1 MKAIKPG
8 QYKFFSFLAI
18 IFTVI
23 TGVFFL
29 VLIPL
34 IVPRDLKFAGVLLV
48 MGIAV
53 FALGIL
59 ITLTAL
65 IYVFLKMPKK

>member
-1 MKAIKPG
+1 MKAIRPG
-8 QYKFFSFLAI
+8 QYKFISFLAI
-18 IFTVI
+18 FFTVL
-23 TGVFFL
+23 GGLFFL

-34 IVPRDLKFAGVLLV
+34 VVLRDLKFAGVLLV
-48 MGIAV
+48 MGIAI

-65 IYVFLKMPKK
+65 VFLFLKMPKQ